1 MIESTK
7 PQKRAIF
14 FSGEPK
20 SVGHIYRVEHPV
32 EALRRTGWSARWVPL
47 VDSGSISEIDAAD
60 VVVVFRAC
68 LDPQYR
74 EIRTRCSLR
83 QIPLVYDIDDL
94 IFDPDLAAEGKIA
107 LFDVLGGEERLAWA
121 QRVTSYRDAIALADH
136 VMVSTEPLAEAA
148 RRVAR
153 NVSVLPNVLGPEMW
167 EWAAAAKPHPRRND
181 DGAVR
186 LIFASG
192 TPTHHRDFRVAAR
205 AIAKTL
211 ENQTRVSLIILGP
224 LDLDSCPELAVFA
237 SRIEKRPRVPFASLF
252 TELAHA
258 HINLC
263 PLEPDNL
270 FCNAKSAVRC
280 LTASALALPSI
291 VSPTQPLREAVGDG
305 EAGLVALSPMEW
317 ESALQ
322 RLITDPEF
330 RTETGRRAKAL
341 ALDLSD
347 FTTWC
352 MRADRTLRDV
362 LARNEA

>member
-1 MIESTK
+1 MGSTE

-20 SVGHIYRVEHPV
+20 SIGHIYRVEHPV
-32 EALRRTGWSARWVPL
+32 VALRRMGWTAKWASLEDSA
-47 VDSGSISEIDAAD
+47 SINEIDAAD
-60 VVVVFRAC
+60 LVVVFRAR
-68 LDPQYR
+68 LDPHYR
-74 EIRTRCSLR
+74 EIRSRCSLR
-83 QIPLVYDIDDL
+83 RVPLVYDTDDL
-94 IFDPDLAAEGKIA
+94 IFDPDLASRGKIA
-107 LFDVLGGEERLAWA
+107 LFDVLGEEERLAWA
-121 QRVTSYRDAIALADH
+121 RRVTSYRDAIALADH
-136 VMVSTEPLAEAA
+136 VTVSTEPLAEAA
-148 RRVAR
+148 CRVVR
-153 NVSVLPNVLGPEMW
+153 SVSVLPNVLGPEMW
-167 EWAAAAKPHPRRND
+167 EWAAAAKQDPPSND

-192 TPTHHRDFRVAAR
+192 TPTHHRDFRVAAK
-205 AIAKTL
+205 AIARVL
-211 ENQTRVSLIILGP
+211 ENQTGVSLTILGP
-224 LDLDSCPELAVFA
+224 LELERFPELAVFA

-252 TELAHA
+252 TELARA

-291 VSPTQPLREAVGDG
+291 VSPTQPLREAVGNG
-305 EAGLVALSPMEW
+305 EAGLVAHSPMEW

-347 FTTWC
+347 FATWC
-352 MRADRTLRDV
+352 VRADGTLRDV